1 MALLRRD
8 ASTIRVR
15 YPQTIPQNI
24 WINEMAVSLQQ
35 DQWMFVRVRYRQ
47 TCGHRPPRYNL

>member
-1 MALLRRD
+1 MALLRRE
-8 ASTIRVR
+8 ASTIPVR

-35 DQWMFVRVRYRQ
+35 D
-47 TCGHRPPRYNL
+47 